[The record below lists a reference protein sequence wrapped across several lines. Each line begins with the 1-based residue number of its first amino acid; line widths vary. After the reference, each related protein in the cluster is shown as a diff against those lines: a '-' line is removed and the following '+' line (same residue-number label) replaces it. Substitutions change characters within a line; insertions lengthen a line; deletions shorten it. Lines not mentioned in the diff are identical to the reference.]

1 MDYFSYRDSP
11 FPVRAD
17 IGAAHREF
25 WRRLA
30 GPGNW
35 WSGAERV
42 AIAAEA
48 RAARTCE
55 YCRERKRALSAY
67 TGEER
72 HTAVSEL
79 PTRAIDAIHRII
91 TDQNRITR
99 SWVEDNA
106 ENGLTKPGYV
116 ELAGIVVALLSI
128 DEFNRALGL
137 PFEQLP
143 EPQPGEPTRFLPP
156 ILSEDTGFVPMI
168 PRGGASGDEA
178 DLFSGSR
185 GANVLRALSLVPN
198 ALRDWKLLASAQYLS
213 IEGMANLVGQDN
225 RAIDRAQMEV
235 VAGRVSAYNECF
247 Y

>member
-1 MDYFSYRDSP
+1 MADNSDKGCSREDCSSPASVALVSAASSGLVSAPSPLDDNCGLPSSRD
-11 FPVRAD
+11 
-17 IGAAHREF
+17 
-25 WRRLA
+25 
-30 GPGNW
+30 
-35 WSGAERV
+35 
-42 AIAAEA
+42 
-48 RAARTCE
+48 
-55 YCRERKRALSAY
+55 CRERKRALSAY

-72 HTAVSEL
+72 HSAVSEL
-79 PTRAIDAIHRII
+79 PTRAIDAIHRIM

-137 PFEQLP
+137 PFELLP
-143 EPQPGEPTRFLPP
+143 EPQPGEPTPYLPP